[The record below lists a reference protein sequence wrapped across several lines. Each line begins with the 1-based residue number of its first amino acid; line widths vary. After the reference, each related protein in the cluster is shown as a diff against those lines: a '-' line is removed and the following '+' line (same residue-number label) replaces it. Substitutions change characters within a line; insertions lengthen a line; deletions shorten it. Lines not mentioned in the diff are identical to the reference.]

1 MTESWKSLQVQFEL
15 TFSISESRNV
25 AKPQINTCK
34 QFLILRSYDQF
45 GKNVKSLFIMTLS
58 NFLNYK
64 FSKLE
69 QESKARIV
77 M

>member
-25 AKPQINTCK
+25 AKPQITTCK

-45 GKNVKSLFIMTLS
+45 GKNVKSLFIMSLS
-58 NFLNYK
+58 NFLNYE